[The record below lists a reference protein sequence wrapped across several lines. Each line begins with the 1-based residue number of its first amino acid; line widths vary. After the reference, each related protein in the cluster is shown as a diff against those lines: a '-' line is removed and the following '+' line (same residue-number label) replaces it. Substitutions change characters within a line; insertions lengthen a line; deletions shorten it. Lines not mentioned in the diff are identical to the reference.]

1 MSDVRD
7 PLLHDLLDERTA
19 ALEPRPDAL
28 ERVRVTARRRHRRR
42 RVTGGAAALVA
53 TTVAIS
59 FAGGVLR
66 EPATRDPGDR
76 AAASRSASREALD
89 GAETLRDSIGISGPT
104 KGASNIIVAP
114 SPAPDS
120 GEAAL
125 AAFRVDTGVMQ
136 RALPKNA
143 ESASV
148 SPQETTVALVTKNDR
163 VVVESAAGGDR
174 HLLGRQRPGS
184 TISWDPGGTALFAF
198 VDRHWILVPAPDA
211 SGKVFTKTQAR
222 VLGVPRLPGG
232 PSFLSVSPGKDYV
245 VLYGVSD
252 AGAVSGDN
260 KAALGRPHLYL
271 GRYDGR
277 RVSSVHPLR
286 VPVHARQ
293 GPMGWLGDNAFVIG
307 TGAGSAWILRVTGS
321 HLAVAPALPEGCAV
335 AGAPQPCRARG
346 PRLLGTNATGSL
358 LYWRV
363 GGHPASA
370 TSNAGAATG
379 GHRLVAFYSTWLDGS
394 HAKRLT
400 GPAGTYGPALAA
412 R

>member
-59 FAGGVLR
+59 FAGVLR
-66 EPATRDPGDR
+66 EPVTRAPGDGV
-76 AAASRSASREALD
+76 AASRSASGSAPS

-104 KGASNIIVAP
+104 KGASNIVVVP
-114 SPAPDS
+114 SPVRDS
-120 GEAAL
+120 GQAAL

-174 HLLGRQRPGS
+174 HLLGRQQPGS

-198 VDRHWILVPAPDA
+198 VDHHWILVPAPDA
-211 SGKVFTKTQAR
+211 SGKIITKTRAR

-232 PSFLSVSPGKDYV
+232 PSFLSVSPAKDYV
-245 VLYGVSD
+245 VLYGVTD
-252 AGAVSGDN
+252 ASAVSGDGQ
-260 KAALGRPHLYL
+260 AALGRPHLYL

-277 RVSSVHPLR
+277 RVSGVHPLR
-286 VPVHARQ
+286 VPLHARR

-307 TGAGSAWILRVTGS
+307 TGAGSAWILRVNGS
-321 HLAVAPALPEGCAV
+321 HLAVAPALPDGCAL
-335 AGAPQPCRARG
+335 AGGPQPCRARG

-363 GGHPASA
+363 SGHPASA
-370 TSNAGAATG
+370 TGNAGPATG
-379 GHRLVAFYSTWLDGS
+379 GHRLVAYYSTWLDGS